1 MPLIKKEVFHFL
13 FLICL
18 ASKTVIITTETKFP
32 LFNISFLG
40 FAQSFM
46 SVFSIYTCRIQET
59 VFSSKELQIKLHA
72 AGVCGF

>member
-1 MPLIKKEVFHFL
+1 M

-18 ASKTVIITTETKFP
+18 ASKTVIITTETKTKFP